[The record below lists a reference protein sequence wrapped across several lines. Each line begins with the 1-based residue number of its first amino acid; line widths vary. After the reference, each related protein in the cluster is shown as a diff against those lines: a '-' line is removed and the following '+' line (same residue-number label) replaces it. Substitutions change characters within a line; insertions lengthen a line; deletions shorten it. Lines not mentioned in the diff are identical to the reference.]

1 MNYLYG
7 MRLRGASPGAQ
18 PNGFEIV
25 TELYRTL
32 GGSRY
37 YDILRYDRILTE
49 DEQNQY
55 DLDYL
60 GYYKGTSQTWAA
72 VLGDYSKQ
80 DFAAVESAGGYEAES
95 V

>member
-1 MNYLYG
+1 MFYLYG

-18 PNGFEIV
+18 PKGFEIV
-25 TELYRTL
+25 TERYKSL

-37 YDILRYDRILTE
+37 YDILRSDRLLTD

-60 GYYKGTSQTWAA
+60 GSYKKRWA
-72 VLGDYSKQ
+72 
-80 DFAAVESAGGYEAES
+80 
-95 V
+95 

>member
-1 MNYLYG
+1 MGAYMNYLYG

-18 PNGFEIV
+18 PKGFEIV
-25 TELYRTL
+25 TELYKSL

-60 GYYKGTSQTWAA
+60 GCYKGRGA
-72 VLGDYSKQ
+72 
-80 DFAAVESAGGYEAES
+80 
-95 V
+95 